1 MLKLSQHFIKNWCRR
16 VGTEPDTSNV
26 NDIIAQSVR
35 VQKGKK
41 AATRFSF
48 VKTLTIYWHADLN
61 LIITVDHFTNT
72 VVSIYSKS
80 NMAAGRTKLTIGE
93 AQGY

>member
-1 MLKLSQHFIKNWCRR
+1 MLKLSQHFVKNWRTR
-16 VGTEPDTSNV
+16 VGTDPVASNV
-26 NDIIAQSVR
+26 NDIIQQSVR

-41 AATRFSF
+41 ATTRFSF
-48 VKTLTIYWHADLN
+48 IKTLTIYWHADLD

-80 NMAAGRTKLTIGE
+80 NMAAGRTRLTIGE